1 MTNTEPHQ
9 SRTGYFILQY
19 LIVPDRYIRC
29 RGDDFEIILIEIN
42 HPYTSNTICTIC
54 TMYIEMYLL
63 DVCSLSKYYN

>member
-42 HPYTSNTICTIC
+42 HPLPAIQFVQSVLCT
-54 TMYIEMYLL
+54 
-63 DVCSLSKYYN
+63 